1 MTKPVP
7 TIVIGRLP
15 IYLREL
21 VRLSKEKVSPT
32 TSSQELAQRLGI
44 SSAQIRKDLSHFGEF
59 GKQGTGYHIEYLI
72 EQLKKILHL
81 TETLDVIVVGAGY
94 LGHALAHYGGFQ
106 RRGFCIAHVFDNDPE
121 KIGQTMGE
129 ATVQDIAELETVIQQ
144 NQIKIAIL
152 AIPTTVAQDTV
163 NRLIK
168 AGITSILTYTPIHL
182 KVPEHIHI
190 SYSDPVVQLQQMAY
204 YLPKQEVA

>member
-1 MTKPVP
+1 
-7 TIVIGRLP
+7 
-15 IYLREL
+15 
-21 VRLSKEKVSPT
+21 
-32 TSSQELAQRLGI
+32 
-44 SSAQIRKDLSHFGEF
+44 
-59 GKQGTGYHIEYLI
+59 
-72 EQLKKILHL
+72 
-81 TETLDVIVVGAGY
+81 
-94 LGHALAHYGGFQ
+94 
-106 RRGFCIAHVFDNDPE
+106 
-121 KIGQTMGE
+121 MGE